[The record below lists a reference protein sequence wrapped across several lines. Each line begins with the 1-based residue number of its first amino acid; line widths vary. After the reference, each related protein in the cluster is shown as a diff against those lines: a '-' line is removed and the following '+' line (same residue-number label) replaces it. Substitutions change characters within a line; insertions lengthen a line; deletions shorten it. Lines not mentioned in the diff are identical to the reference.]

1 MLFVIF
7 AFIILIFSV
16 VIHEVA
22 HGIAALWQ
30 GDPTAKLAGRLTLN
44 PVSHVDPIGSILVP
58 IICAL
63 LPGSL
68 MLGWAK
74 PVPFNPY
81 NLRNKRWGEAIVA
94 IAGPASNIVLAI
106 ILGLFI
112 RFQGMAMNP
121 QLLELLAVAVLTN
134 IVLAV
139 FNLVPLPPLDGSK
152 ILYSLFPE
160 KMGSFL
166 RLNERYGLL
175 LTVIFIIAFVE
186 LLDPVVRI
194 FFSVIVGGGYTI

>member
-1 MLFVIF
+1 MLLTLF
-7 AFIILIFSV
+7 AFIILVFSV
-16 VIHEVA
+16 VIHEVS

-30 GDPTAKLAGRLTLN
+30 GDPTAKLSGRLTLN
-44 PVSHVDPIGSILVP
+44 PIPHIDPLGSIIIP

-63 LPGSL
+63 LPGGM

-81 NLRNKRWGEAIVA
+81 NLRNRKWGEAIVA
-94 IAGPASNIVLAI
+94 FAGPLSNIIIAI
-106 ILGLFI
+106 LLGLFI
-112 RFQGMAMNP
+112 RFYGLAINS
-121 QLLELLAVAVLTN
+121 QLLELLAIAVLTN

-160 KMGSFL
+160 KMGRFL
-166 RLNERYGLL
+166 KLNERYGII
-175 LTVIFIIAFVE
+175 LTLIFIIAFVQ
-186 LLDPVVRI
+186 LLDPVVRV
-194 FFSVIVGGGYTI
+194 FFNLVVGGQFLI